1 MNARKQP
8 TSHWTNGFI
17 LSVTA
22 GLCKMIKMSL
32 PKTLAALC
40 RSLGAREPG
49 IAAAVPFAVMA
60 ERRRS
65 SNGSKQGA
73 VLKNPLTAGTVTVP
87 ATAAGSN
94 PLRFCGLLYLPVHWN
109 F

>member
-65 SNGSKQGA
+65 SNGSKQGT
-73 VLKNPLTAGTVTVP
+73 VLKEIL
-87 ATAAGSN
+87 
-94 PLRFCGLLYLPVHWN
+94 
-109 F
+109 